1 MRKYIYTE
9 LFLFA
14 QHLKSIRGKPSN
26 TINNNN
32 NITILT

>member
-14 QHLKSIRGKPSN
+14 QHLKSIRGKSP
-26 TINNNN
+26 
-32 NITILT
+32 NILLTILSHY